1 MNRILTISAI
11 AVAVVTLS
19 ACETPTTQRYAVSA
33 NNNQAIKSIGVT
45 GVNVGAFVAP
55 TDFSSN
61 CRALG
66 AMQVADNMTHTEYI
80 RHAFEDELKIAG
92 AYASTGARVTL
103 TGKINKLEFSSS
115 HHVTGGYW
123 DIDLGL
129 ASTNGRSM
137 TVSEHYEFDSGFA
150 APEAC
155 RNTAE
160 AFSRAVQDLVGKAV
174 MSPEFAPLVK

>member
-1 MNRILTISAI
+1 MGLIA
-11 AVAVVTLS
+11 AVAATLS

-33 NNNQAIKSIGVT
+33 NNNQAIKNLGVA
-45 GVNVGAFVAP
+45 GVNVGTFTPPAG
-55 TDFSSN
+55 FSSN

-66 AMQVADNMTHTEYI
+66 AMQVADNMTHSEYI

-92 AYASTGARVTL
+92 AYASANAHVTL
-103 TGKINKLEFSSS
+103 TGTINKLEFSSS
-115 HHVTGGYW
+115 HHLTGGYW
-123 DIDLGL
+123 DIDLALG
-129 ASTNGRSM
+129 STNGRTM

-174 MSPEFAPLVK
+174 TSPEFPILVK